1 MDDTLE
7 MEILEI
13 IEKLDQDKFVELNEY
28 LEEIHSADIVEII
41 MELEEENRK
50 KLISVLSWNKISDVF
65 EEVETPV
72 FIDLLS
78 AFTKE
83 QKRMILEE
91 MGQDD
96 VVDLIASLGD
106 DEQREL
112 LSLLNREEASELK
125 ELLVYDE
132 DTAGGIMTKDYITV
146 KKDITVYQAIEEVRV
161 QASEAETVYYV
172 YVVDYME
179 RLVGV
184 LSLKELIVTKANK
197 IVEEIMKEQV
207 IHVNVGTDQ
216 EEVAKLVAKYNLIAI
231 PVVDNNGIIK
241 GIITVD
247 DIIDVIEEEAT
258 EDIYKFAGTTE
269 GEYKMEDSFHKRI
282 GASVG
287 SRLPWLI
294 VTVFG
299 GLLSAKIIG
308 GFESTLNSNTAIAY
322 FIPLL
327 AGMGGNVGTQS
338 STLTVRGIATG
349 QIESKEVL
357 KILLHEF
364 SVGFSVGLICSI
376 MVALLTFVL
385 NGEMVL
391 SLVVGFAM
399 WANMIT
405 AATIGT
411 LVPLIFK
418 RVGVDPAVASAPFI
432 STTIDIT
439 GISIYFTLTTILMS
453 QLSLF

>member
-1 MDDTLE
+1 
-7 MEILEI
+7 
-13 IEKLDQDKFVELNEY
+13 
-28 LEEIHSADIVEII
+28 
-41 MELEEENRK
+41 
-50 KLISVLSWNKISDVF
+50 
-65 EEVETPV
+65 
-72 FIDLLS
+72 
-78 AFTKE
+78 
-83 QKRMILEE
+83 
-91 MGQDD
+91 
-96 VVDLIASLGD
+96 
-106 DEQREL
+106 
-112 LSLLNREEASELK
+112 
-125 ELLVYDE
+125 
-132 DTAGGIMTKDYITV
+132 
-146 KKDITVYQAIEEVRV
+146 
-161 QASEAETVYYV
+161 
-172 YVVDYME
+172 
-179 RLVGV
+179 
-184 LSLKELIVTKANK
+184 VTKANK

-216 EEVAKLVAKYNLIAI
+216 EEVAKLVAKYNLITI